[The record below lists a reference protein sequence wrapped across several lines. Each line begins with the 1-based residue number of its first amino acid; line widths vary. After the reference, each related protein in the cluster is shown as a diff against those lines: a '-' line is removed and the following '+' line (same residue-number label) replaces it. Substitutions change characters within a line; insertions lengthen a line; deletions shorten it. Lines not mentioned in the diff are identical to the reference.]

1 MNSISLLISTAQGPA
16 ECRLFAR
23 FIADTVCR
31 EAAAQGIHCQILQS
45 QSDKYGLRSA
55 LLQLTGAYAAAAA
68 SQWTGTWQWIC
79 PSPLRPQHPRK
90 NWFVAVSL
98 SAPAPET
105 AAAAA
110 DNIRFSTC
118 RARGNGGQHLN
129 KTESAVRAVHPPSG
143 LSVRVE
149 NRRSQHANK
158 KQARLLLTQK
168 LLHNQQQQHQHS
180 EQQRHRQRHSL
191 ERGNAV
197 RQYHGS
203 AFRPIPIENQGK
215 PKNEFI

>member
-1 MNSISLLISTAQGPA
+1 MNNVCLLISTAQGPA

-31 EAAAQGIHCQILQS
+31 EAAAQGLHCQILQS
-45 QSDKYGLRSA
+45 QSDQYGLRSA
-55 LLQLTGAYAAAAA
+55 LLQLTGTHAATAAA
-68 SQWTGTWQWIC
+68 QWLGTWQWIC
-79 PSPLRPQHPRK
+79 PSPLRPRHPRK

-98 SAPAPET
+98 AAHSPEYSDNT
-105 AAAAA
+105 A
-110 DNIRFSTC
+110 DDIRFRTC

-129 KTESAVRAVHPPSG
+129 KTESAVRAVHLPSG

-158 KQARLLLTQK
+158 KQARLLLAEK
-168 LLHNQQQQHQHS
+168 LLHQQQQNQRHT
-180 EQQRHRQRHSL
+180 EQQNHRQRHDL

-197 RQYHGS
+197 RQYRDSG
-203 AFRPIPIENQGK
+203 FRPIPIENEGQK
-215 PKNEFI
+215 K